1 MRSSF
6 PIFAAAAFAAM
17 FALAPDATSGRAGQV
32 AAGLCHAME
41 ADAVSPARNWLGN
54 LHGWSD
60 SPLVMNWR
68 AFVAQTKGR
77 ELPQGCEH

>member
-6 PIFAAAAFAAM
+6 PIFAAAAFAAVL
-17 FALAPDATSGRAGQV
+17 ALAPPAVTGGGRAPAGALC
-32 AAGLCHAME
+32 AAPVE
-41 ADAVSPARNWLGN
+41 DAISPARNWLGS

-60 SPLVMNWR
+60 SPLVLSWR

-77 ELPQGCEH
+77 APPPGCEG